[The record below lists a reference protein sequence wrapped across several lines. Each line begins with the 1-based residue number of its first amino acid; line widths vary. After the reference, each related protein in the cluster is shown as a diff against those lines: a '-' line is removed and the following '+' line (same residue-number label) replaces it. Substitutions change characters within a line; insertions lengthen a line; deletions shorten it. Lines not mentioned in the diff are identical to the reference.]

1 MLFLPRSEGDLQNP
15 DRARAKVG
23 KSLPGAQKD
32 VEIMTDDVKG
42 ERIAKFL
49 ARAGVGSRRDVE
61 RMVAEGRII
70 VNNEVIQQPATFV
83 TAQDMIRVDG
93 AVIGPQERTRV
104 WRYHKPTGLVT
115 THHDPQN
122 RKTVFE
128 SLPPG
133 LPRVIS
139 IGRLD
144 LNSKGCFY

>member
-1 MLFLPRSEGDLQNP
+1 
-15 DRARAKVG
+15 
-23 KSLPGAQKD
+23 
-32 VEIMTDDVKG
+32 MTDDVKG

-128 SLPPG
+128 SLPSAY
-133 LPRVIS
+133 RAS
-139 IGRLD
+139 SASD
-144 LNSKGCFY
+144 DWT